1 MITTALLLLT
11 FVRPAA
17 DTLVVSPT
25 GPYRSVGD
33 AVAAAPA
40 GATVIVR
47 AGVYREPTVEID
59 RQLTLEG
66 EPGAVLDGEGER
78 QILRVSADSVTV
90 RGLTLRNV
98 GRSFVE
104 DRAAITV
111 QDASWCTISD
121 NRIEDA
127 FFGIYL
133 ANAGWCVIERN
144 TLVSG
149 ERRETSSGNG
159 IHLWYSKEIEIRDND
174 IRGHRDG
181 IYFEF
186 VQDSRVE
193 RNHAE
198 GNLRYGLHFMF
209 SDRCSYS
216 ENVFRANGAG
226 IAVMYTKHVTM
237 TNNVFE
243 RNRGGAAFGLL
254 LKDITDSELRGNRF
268 VENSVGI
275 MAEGVNRTRVEHN
288 AFVRNG
294 WAIKLMA
301 NSQQNLFTGNRFEA
315 NTFDVATNSRHNF
328 STFDANWW
336 DRYRG
341 YDLDGDGHG
350 DVPFRPVRLFSL
362 VVERNA
368 PSLVLLRS
376 IFVTLLDLAER
387 VAPVLTP
394 ATLIDERPLMRR
406 AS

>member
-127 FFGIYL
+127 FFG
-133 ANAGWCVIERN
+133 
-144 TLVSG
+144 
-149 ERRETSSGNG
+149 
-159 IHLWYSKEIEIRDND
+159 
-174 IRGHRDG
+174 
-181 IYFEF
+181 
-186 VQDSRVE
+186 
-193 RNHAE
+193 
-198 GNLRYGLHFMF
+198 
-209 SDRCSYS
+209 DR
-216 ENVFRANGAG
+216 
-226 IAVMYTKHVTM
+226 K
-237 TNNVFE
+237 
-243 RNRGGAAFGLL
+243 
-254 LKDITDSELRGNRF
+254 
-268 VENSVGI
+268 SV
-275 MAEGVNRTRVEHN
+275 V
-288 AFVRNG
+288 
-294 WAIKLMA
+294 
-301 NSQQNLFTGNRFEA
+301 
-315 NTFDVATNSRHNF
+315 
-328 STFDANWW
+328 
-336 DRYRG
+336 
-341 YDLDGDGHG
+341 
-350 DVPFRPVRLFSL
+350 
-362 VVERNA
+362 
-368 PSLVLLRS
+368 
-376 IFVTLLDLAER
+376 
-387 VAPVLTP
+387 
-394 ATLIDERPLMRR
+394 
-406 AS
+406 